1 MRQPGV
7 KRKVNE
13 PNPQELRWVTEFEA
27 GLARS
32 MRRLGLARRA
42 VLTAVSGGPDSM
54 TVLSGLARI
63 AGRLGLTLHAA
74 TVDHALR
81 PASAAEAAAVS
92 AWAARHG
99 VPHVVLPGP
108 VAPGAGVEARA
119 REARYAAL
127 HEAKRALGCDVIAT
141 GHTANDQAETVLMR
155 LSRGASLRG
164 AAGVRSQRADGVVRP
179 LLFAT
184 RAEVERYVRALGL
197 PVVRDEMNDDEALLR
212 TRVRQQAVPALEAAA
227 GPGTVQAL
235 ARFAELAAED
245 DAWLAATAAAALER
259 LRAPGCGLDVVGLLA
274 LAPPIARRAAGQWL
288 EGQGVPLDAALVDEV
303 LAAARESRATPLP
316 GDRGLRVAD
325 GCLRVEPAP
334 PRRLH

>member
-1 MRQPGV
+1 M
-7 KRKVNE
+7 NE
-13 PNPQELRWVTEFEA
+13 PNPQELRWVAEFEA
-27 GLARS
+27 GLVRS
-32 MRRLGLARRA
+32 MRRLSLSRRA

-54 TVLSGLARI
+54 TLLSALART

-81 PASAAEAAAVS
+81 PSSQGEAAAVS
-92 AWAARHG
+92 DWAARHG
-99 VPHVVLPGP
+99 VPHVVLPVP

-127 HEAKRALGCDVIAT
+127 HEARRALGCDVIAT

-184 RAEVERYVRALGL
+184 RADIERYAQALAL
-197 PVVRDEMNDDEALLR
+197 PVARDAMNDDEALLR
-212 TRVRQQAVPALEAAA
+212 TRVRQQALPALEAAA

-245 DAWLAATAAAALER
+245 DAWLAAVAGTAVER
-259 LRAPGCGLDVVGLLA
+259 LRVPDGGLDVVGLLA
-274 LAPPIARRAAGQWL
+274 LEPPIARRAAGQWL

-303 LAAARESRATPLP
+303 LAAAREARATPLP
-316 GDRGLRVAD
+316 GDRVLRAAD